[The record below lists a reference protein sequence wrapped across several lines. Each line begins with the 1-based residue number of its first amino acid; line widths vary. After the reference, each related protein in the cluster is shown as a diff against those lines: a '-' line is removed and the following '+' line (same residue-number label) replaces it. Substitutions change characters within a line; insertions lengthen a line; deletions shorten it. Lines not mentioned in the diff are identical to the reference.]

1 MPSSSD
7 PEDIVVE
14 ISAVEQK
21 KKKRKEKKERKK
33 INENNPRDFW
43 DNSKHPNI

>member
-21 KKKRKEKKERKK
+21 KKKEKK
-33 INENNPRDFW
+33 INENNPRDLW
-43 DNSKHPNI
+43 DNSKHLNI